1 MYWQRLG
8 KIFTLDSLH
17 PLMQSHS
24 SNPTPHQIDT
34 HIFRVFFST
43 RNVENKS
50 SISFFDL
57 DMSSL
62 EIKNQAQEP
71 LISFQDDTFY
81 SHGISLGC
89 IYQKP
94 NEKTFLT
101 FMGWH
106 IPKDSHWMGYLGEME
121 LNKALGEIDIPKQP
135 IIFPEPKMDPISIS
149 YADIIQD
156 QDTYYLFYGSTI
168 TWDAG
173 NQEMIHVIN
182 VATSKDAE
190 HWEKHGLAVP
200 YQKNKIQAFSRPT
213 IMKIDNVWHM
223 WFSYRG
229 GNGDKY
235 KIGHAKTT
243 NLLSWDLDLEKT
255 SLYANPN
262 AAWESEM
269 VEYPYV
275 FKYQNDIY
283 MLYNG
288 NSYGKTGIGLAKL
301 VL

>member
-1 MYWQRLG
+1 
-8 KIFTLDSLH
+8 LDEH
-17 PLMQSHS
+17 
-24 SNPTPHQIDT
+24 T
-34 HIFRVFFST
+34 FRVYFST
-43 RNVENKS
+43 RDVANRS
-50 SISFFDL
+50 SVAYFDL
-57 DMSSL
+57 DMQTL
-62 EIKNQAQEP
+62 QVKNTAKDP
-71 LISFQDDTFY
+71 IASFDTSTFY
-81 SHGISLGC
+81 SHGISVGG
-89 IYQKP
+89 IY
-94 NEKTFLT
+94 EKLDGRKFLT

-106 IPKDSHWMGYLGEME
+106 IPTNEHWMGYLGEME
-121 LNKALGEIDIPKQP
+121 ILSDNKSIEIQAKPLIKPDDMIDKV
-135 IIFPEPKMDPISIS
+135 SIS
-149 YADIIQD
+149 YADIVHTD
-156 QDTYYLFYGSTI
+156 ATYYAFYGSTE

-182 VATSKDAE
+182 VATSKDTQ

-200 YQKNKIQAFSRPT
+200 YHKNKIQAFSRPT
-213 IMKIDNVWHM
+213 IIKIDDTWHM

-243 NLLSWDLDLEKT
+243 NLLSWDLDLENA

-262 AAWESEM
+262 VAWESEM

-275 FKYQNDIY
+275 FEYQNEIY